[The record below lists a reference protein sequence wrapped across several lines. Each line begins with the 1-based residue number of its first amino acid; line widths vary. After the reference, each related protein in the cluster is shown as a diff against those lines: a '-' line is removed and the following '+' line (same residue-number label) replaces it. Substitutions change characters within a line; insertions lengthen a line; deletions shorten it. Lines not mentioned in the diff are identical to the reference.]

1 MSIFDQNKID
11 ISADY
16 FKIRNIAWDFLIKN
30 NVKEYPLDLISIIEK
45 NNWALVSYQE
55 FSSLKNISIEELKRK
70 YSPSGFSFNHIIV
83 INEELSDQVKRFT
96 IAHEIGHIIL
106 HKLIPDKTRR
116 EKEANMFAARI
127 LMPMF
132 LIKELNIKDKVELAK
147 LCNVSEESAGYRLE
161 RYQKVKGRE
170 KFYTNPLERQMFE
183 NLKPFIYKVK
193 KTV

>member
-1 MSIFDQNKID
+1 MSIFNQNKID

-16 FKIRNIAWDFLIKN
+16 FKVRNIAWNFLIKN

-45 NNWALVSYQE
+45 NNWALLSYQE

-96 IAHEIGHIIL
+96 IAHEIGHILL
-106 HKLIPDKTRR
+106 HKLIPDKIRR

-132 LIKELNIKDKVELAK
+132 LIRELNIEDKVELAK
-147 LCNVSEESAGYRLE
+147 LCNVSVESAGYRLE
-161 RYQKVKGRE
+161 RYQKIKDRE
-170 KFYTNPLERQMFE
+170 KFYSNPLERQVYE